1 MNLEDLGINKI
12 TDNTF
17 EQSGDSFNAARV
29 ITVNKESYII
39 NNGEKEFFAKL
50 TGNMLYSA
58 ESPEDFPTVGDFVLF
73 QNFEDDSLAI
83 IHKVLPRKSLLK
95 RKSAGK
101 KVEYQLIAAN
111 VDFAIIIQAL
121 DQDFNPKRLERYL
134 AMANEFEI
142 EPIILFSKADL
153 INDDQKDKIL
163 ADIQLSLKNY
173 QVISFSNFDKGN
185 IENIRKILEPR
196 KTYCLI
202 GSSGVGKTTLLNNL
216 LGRDEFNINEVR
228 ENDSKGR
235 HTTTSRQL
243 TLLENGAMIIDTPGM
258 RELANISL
266 SEGIEIT
273 FDEIAELTKGC
284 KFSDCTHTVEKGC
297 AVLEALESGELDIE
311 RYNNFIKLKKES
323 AYYERSYL
331 EKRKRDKEFG
341 KMVKSILKEKQN
353 KR

>member
-216 LGRDEFNINEVR
+216 LGRDEFKINEVR
-228 ENDSKGR
+228 ENDSKG
-235 HTTTSRQL
+235 T
-243 TLLENGAMIIDTPGM
+243 
-258 RELANISL
+258 
-266 SEGIEIT
+266 
-273 FDEIAELTKGC
+273 
-284 KFSDCTHTVEKGC
+284 
-297 AVLEALESGELDIE
+297 
-311 RYNNFIKLKKES
+311 
-323 AYYERSYL
+323 AY
-331 EKRKRDKEFG
+331 D
-341 KMVKSILKEKQN
+341 N
-353 KR
+353 